1 MFVAVAPDEGAL
13 KRTMTYANKFDIPFV
28 VLGKV
33 RDYSKLNVVEK
44 SILIG
49 DPKYIVGRV
58 AIVIDDMVDTMG
70 TILKTSETLIDNGV
84 SKIIVVVTHGI
95 LSGPAIDR
103 LNMSKNVDMLI
114 CSNSICHEEN
124 KKKSDKLIVYDISD
138 MIANVIRTL
147 NEGGSI
153 SKLFK

>member
-1 MFVAVAPDEGAL
+1 M
-13 KRTMTYANKFDIPFV
+13 Y
-28 VLGKV
+28 
-33 RDYSKLNVVEK
+33 KLNVVEK

-103 LNMSKNVDMLI
+103 LNMSKNVL
-114 CSNSICHEEN
+114 CVKNSNATSPI
-124 KKKSDKLIVYDISD
+124 
-138 MIANVIRTL
+138 IRPIYNCASYRPHAGTSSSSS
-147 NEGGSI
+147 GTI
-153 SKLFK
+153 